1 MKYKLSVLSLA
12 LASLFFLA
20 GCGSSGGEII
30 VDNPSV
36 PGPNQNI
43 GIAVLDFANVDIPA
57 GVDTVVVTGFD
68 QLGQVAYGPVEV
80 PYSEQFTLDKMS
92 LAVRTLY
99 LDYYDGDFL
108 VGQSDAPVVLSP
120 NGRVT
125 VNVNNF
131 DAIEAVSLIVVPE
144 VSTVQ
149 VGTSRPLSATTTL
162 SNGDN
167 FSVTSLASYTSSDAT
182 VATVNSRGQVTGVSP
197 GTVTITVEYRD
208 LIETAQVEVTAT
220 P

>member
-30 VDNPSV
+30 IDNPSV

-43 GIAVLDFANVDIPA
+43 GIAVLDFANVNVPA
-57 GVDTVVVTGFD
+57 TVDSVVVTGFD
-68 QLGQVAYGPVEV
+68 TLGQVAYGPVEV
-80 PYSEQFTLDKMS
+80 PYSEQFTLEQMS

-108 VGQSDAPVVLSP
+108 VGQSDAPVVLSA

-131 DAIEAVSLIVVPE
+131 DIVEAVSLFVVPE

-149 VGTSRPLSATTTL
+149 VGTSRPLSVTTTL
-162 SNGDN
+162 STGDN
-167 FSVTSLASYTSSDAT
+167 FTVTSEASYTSSDAT
-182 VATVNSRGQVTGVSP
+182 VATVNSRGQVTGVAP
-197 GTVTITVEYRD
+197 GVVTITVEYRG
-208 LIETAQVEVTAT
+208 LFETAEVEVLA